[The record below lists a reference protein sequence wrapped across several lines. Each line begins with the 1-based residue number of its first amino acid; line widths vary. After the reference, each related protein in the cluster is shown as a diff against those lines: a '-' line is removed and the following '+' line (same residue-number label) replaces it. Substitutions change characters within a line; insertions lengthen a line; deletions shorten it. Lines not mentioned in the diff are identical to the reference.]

1 MCLLC
6 VSKRGPGAI
15 GPRLEKVPPQLPP
28 RSSTLLSRPRIP
40 SMATIRAALPQL
52 SSAVRRNA
60 ARQFH
65 SSPFRAAVPHPITA
79 HGPPPKAP
87 APSAEF
93 KSKARQS
100 ENEPSSGEE
109 LPSKL
114 TKPSPLKSR
123 FWKDVHVHGKAGMF
137 GVSLTEAKDSWEL
150 TDLSEQENT
159 KYCSI
164 SVP

>member
-1 MCLLC
+1 
-6 VSKRGPGAI
+6 
-15 GPRLEKVPPQLPP
+15 
-28 RSSTLLSRPRIP
+28 
-40 SMATIRAALPQL
+40 MATIRAALPQL

-100 ENEPSSGEE
+100 ENESSSGEG

-137 GVSLTEAKDSWEL
+137 GLGLTGAEDNLKLTELFK
-150 TDLSEQENT
+150 
-159 KYCSI
+159 
-164 SVP
+164 